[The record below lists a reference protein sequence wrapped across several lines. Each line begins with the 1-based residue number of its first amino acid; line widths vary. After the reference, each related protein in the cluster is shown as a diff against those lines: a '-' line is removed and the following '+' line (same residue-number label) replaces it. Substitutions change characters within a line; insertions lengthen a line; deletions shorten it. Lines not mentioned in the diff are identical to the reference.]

1 MSEKNSYDYQDC
13 LNTNA
18 GATAAAISIIENA
31 CASSGE
37 SGKVGIIRCVIEEDF
52 IKNLRDK
59 IKEAASE

>member
-18 GATAAAISIIENA
+18 GATAAAISIIEKA
-31 CASSGE
+31 CSSSSE
-37 SGKVGIIRCVIEEDF
+37 SGKVGVIRCIIAEDF
-52 IKNLRDK
+52 IKDLRDK